1 MPRASKKRGA
11 EAPKRPPKQHFKLYR
26 DNAPLAFAKME
37 QVFAQDDAMGITE
50 VKDYTLVSLLFCTL
64 DPSD

>member
-1 MPRASKKRGA
+1 MPRGSKNQGT

-26 DNAPLAFAKME
+26 DNAPLAFARME
-37 QVFAQDDAMGITE
+37 QLFAQDDGMGTTE
-50 VKDYTLVSLLFCTL
+50 VKDYTLVSLSFCTL